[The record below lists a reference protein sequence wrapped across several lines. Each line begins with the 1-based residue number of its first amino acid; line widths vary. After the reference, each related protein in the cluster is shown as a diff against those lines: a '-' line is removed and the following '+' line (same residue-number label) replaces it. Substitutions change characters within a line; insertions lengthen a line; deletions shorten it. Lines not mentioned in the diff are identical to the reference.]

1 MFDHQYSVYQPLL
14 HVPLVIHY
22 PRRFA
27 PGRERRPVMSFDIF
41 PTLLDLVG
49 AEPPV
54 GQEPQAVSLLAP
66 LDDRTRFAEEP
77 ASAGVGIQ
85 MVRKQ
90 HPEWD
95 PEPWQRRLRAW
106 FEGPYKYI
114 WGSDDRQEL
123 YDLDDD
129 PMEQRDLAEDRP
141 ETLQAMGESLEA
153 YYGTLNLCAPPSTAQ
168 PVPPEQLEL
177 LKGLGYVGE

>member
-1 MFDHQYSVYQPLL
+1 MN
-14 HVPLVIHY
+14 
-22 PRRFA
+22 
-27 PGRERRPVMSFDIF
+27 FDIF

-153 YYGTLNLCAPPSTAQ
+153 YYGTLNLCDTPSTAQ